1 MAIFALDGEP
11 PSMEWADKVSIL
23 DFAERKRHS
32 AMRAAVNQR
41 RQSAIA
47 SAKKDDPLPSYAKLH
62 RFFTDIASQTCNRP
76 DIGEIIEQ
84 IEFSKQSWKMVV
96 RKTSTRVS
104 VSPMTDARPEP
115 AARRLGRKRRQ

>member
-1 MAIFALDGEP
+1 MAIAPNCSRFALGDQGTWQFL
-11 PSMEWADKVSIL
+11 PST
-23 DFAERKRHS
+23 
-32 AMRAAVNQR
+32 VNQR

-96 RKTSTRVS
+96 RKTSTRAS